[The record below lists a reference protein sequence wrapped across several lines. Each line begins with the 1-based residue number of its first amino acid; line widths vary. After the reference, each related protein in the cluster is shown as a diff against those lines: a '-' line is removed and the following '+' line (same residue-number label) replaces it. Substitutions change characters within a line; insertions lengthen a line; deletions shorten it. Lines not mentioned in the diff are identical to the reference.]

1 MSKYLFILSIIVFLF
16 KTETVFSAETIYD
29 VNNIQVSGKLNNNL
43 DNNKL
48 IEEAFRKAFLIFINK
63 TLLEKDIETLSK
75 TNIQIIKDFIFTHQ
89 ITSQKKSIDEEIIL
103 TVNVKFDPK
112 KINNYLSINN
122 ISYADIS
129 EISISILP
137 ILRKENNLFI
147 FSDNFF
153 YNEWNKTENNKKNT
167 EAQLIN
173 YNLALE
179 NAEDLF
185 YINNNRENLELIDIN
200 KLNSLS
206 EEKNKIFLIF
216 TLNEVT
222 KVFIK
227 AYFNEKEVI
236 KNITLN
242 NNSTDDYNSLI
253 TNVKDLINQ
262 IWKEQNLIDINTP
275 AYLDIIFDIKEINDF
290 LKFRTFLDTID
301 IIDNYSILE
310 ITNKY
315 AKIRMKYKGKI
326 SNLREKFLNEKINI
340 NIENN
345 EWSLSFN

>member
-16 KTETVFSAETIYD
+16 KTETVFSVETIYD

-89 ITSQKKSIDEEIIL
+89 ITSQKKSIDKEIIL

-112 KINNYLSINN
+112 KINDYLSINN

-129 EISISILP
+129 KISISILP

-153 YNEWNKTENNKKNT
+153 YNEWNKTENDKKNT

-216 TLNEVT
+216 TLNEDT

-236 KNITLN
+236 KNIILN
-242 NNSTDDYNSLI
+242 DNSTDDYNSLI
-253 TNVKDLINQ
+253 VNVKDQINQ

-275 AYLDIIFDIKEINDF
+275 AYLDIIFDIKKINDF
-290 LKFRTFLDTID
+290 LKFRTFLDTLD

-326 SNLREKFLNEKINI
+326 SKLREKFLNEKINI

>member
-153 YNEWNKTENNKKNT
+153 YNEWNKTENDKKNT

-216 TLNEVT
+216 TLNEDT

-236 KNITLN
+236 KNIILN
-242 NNSTDDYNSLI
+242 DNSTDDYNSLI
-253 TNVKDLINQ
+253 MNVKDQINQ

-275 AYLDIIFDIKEINDF
+275 AYLDIIFDIKKINDF

>member
-89 ITSQKKSIDEEIIL
+89 IVSQKKNTDEEIIL
-103 TVNVKFDPK
+103 TINVKFDPK

-153 YNEWNKTENNKKNT
+153 YNEWNKTENDKKNT

-216 TLNEVT
+216 TLNEDT

-236 KNITLN
+236 KNIILN
-242 NNSTDDYNSLI
+242 DNSTDDYNSLI
-253 TNVKDLINQ
+253 MNVKDQINQ

-275 AYLDIIFDIKEINDF
+275 AYLDIIFDIKKINDF

>member
-29 VNNIQVSGKLNNNL
+29 VNNIQVSGKLNSNL

-153 YNEWNKTENNKKNT
+153 YNEWNKTENDKKNT

-216 TLNEVT
+216 TLNEDT

-253 TNVKDLINQ
+253 MNVKDLINQ

>member
-153 YNEWNKTENNKKNT
+153 YNEWNKTENDKKNT

-185 YINNNRENLELIDIN
+185 YINNNKENLELIDIN

-216 TLNEVT
+216 TLNEDT

-253 TNVKDLINQ
+253 MNVKDIINQ

-275 AYLDIIFDIKEINDF
+275 AYLDIIFDIKKINDF

>member
-29 VNNIQVSGKLNNNL
+29 VNNIQVSGKLNSNL

-153 YNEWNKTENNKKNT
+153 YNEWNKTENDKKNT

-185 YINNNRENLELIDIN
+185 YINNNKENLELIDIN

-216 TLNEVT
+216 TLNEDT

-253 TNVKDLINQ
+253 MNVKDLINQ

-275 AYLDIIFDIKEINDF
+275 AYLDIIFDIKKINDF

>member
-1 MSKYLFILSIIVFLF
+1 MSKYLFIFSIIVFLF
-16 KTETVFSAETIYD
+16 KTETVFSVETIYD
-29 VNNIQVSGKLNNNL
+29 VNNIQVSGKLNSNL

-89 ITSQKKSIDEEIIL
+89 IISQKKNIDEEITL

-153 YNEWNKTENNKKNT
+153 YNEWNKTKNDKKNI

-216 TLNEVT
+216 TLNEDT

-236 KNITLN
+236 KNIILN
-242 NNSTDDYNSLI
+242 DNSTDDYNSLI
-253 TNVKDLINQ
+253 MNVKDQINQ

-275 AYLDIIFDIKEINDF
+275 AYLDIIFDIKKINDF

>member
-29 VNNIQVSGKLNNNL
+29 VNNIQVSGKLNSNL

-122 ISYADIS
+122 IPYADIS

-153 YNEWNKTENNKKNT
+153 YNEWNKTENDKKNT

-185 YINNNRENLELIDIN
+185 YINNNKEKLELIDIN

-216 TLNEVT
+216 TLNEDA

-253 TNVKDLINQ
+253 MNVKDLINQ

-275 AYLDIIFDIKEINDF
+275 AYLDIIFDIKKINDF

>member
-29 VNNIQVSGKLNNNL
+29 VNNIQVSGKLNSNL

-153 YNEWNKTENNKKNT
+153 YNEWNKTENDKKNT

-216 TLNEVT
+216 TLKEDT

-236 KNITLN
+236 KNIILN
-242 NNSTDDYNSLI
+242 DNSTDDYNSLI
-253 TNVKDLINQ
+253 MNVKDQINQ

-275 AYLDIIFDIKEINDF
+275 AYLDIIFDIKKINDF

>member
-29 VNNIQVSGKLNNNL
+29 VNNIQVSGKLNSNL

-63 TLLEKDIETLSK
+63 TLLEKDIEILSK

-89 ITSQKKSIDEEIIL
+89 IISQKKNIDEEITL
-103 TVNVKFDPK
+103 TVNVKLDPK

-153 YNEWNKTENNKKNT
+153 YNEWNKTENDKKNI

-206 EEKNKIFLIF
+206 EKQNKIFLIF
-216 TLNEVT
+216 TLNEDA

-253 TNVKDLINQ
+253 MNVKDLINQ

-275 AYLDIIFDIKEINDF
+275 AYLDIIFDIKKINDF

>member
-75 TNIQIIKDFIFTHQ
+75 TNIQIIKDFIFSHQ
-89 ITSQKKSIDEEIIL
+89 IVSQKKNTDGEIML
-103 TVNVKFDPK
+103 TVNIKFDPK

-153 YNEWNKTENNKKNT
+153 YNEWNKTENDKKNT

-185 YINNNRENLELIDIN
+185 YINNNKENLELIDIN

-216 TLNEVT
+216 TLNEDA

-242 NNSTDDYNSLI
+242 NNSTDNYNSLI
-253 TNVKDLINQ
+253 MNVKDLINQ

-275 AYLDIIFDIKEINDF
+275 AYLDIIFDIKKINEF
-290 LKFRTFLDTID
+290 LKFRTFLDTLD

>member
-29 VNNIQVSGKLNNNL
+29 VNNIQVSGKLNSNL

-89 ITSQKKSIDEEIIL
+89 ITSQKKNTDEEIML

-153 YNEWNKTENNKKNT
+153 YNEWNKIENDKKNT

-206 EEKNKIFLIF
+206 EEKNKIFLIL
-216 TLNEVT
+216 TLNEDA

-253 TNVKDLINQ
+253 MNVKDLINQ

-275 AYLDIIFDIKEINDF
+275 AYLDIIFDIKKINDF
-290 LKFRTFLDTID
+290 LKFRTFLDTLD

>member
-153 YNEWNKTENNKKNT
+153 YNEWNKTENDKKNT

-185 YINNNRENLELIDIN
+185 YINNNKENLELIDIN

-216 TLNEVT
+216 TLNEDA

-227 AYFNEKEVI
+227 VYFNEKEVI
-236 KNITLN
+236 KNIILN

-253 TNVKDLINQ
+253 MNVKDLINQ

-275 AYLDIIFDIKEINDF
+275 AYLDIIFDIKKINDF

>member
-16 KTETVFSAETIYD
+16 KTETVFSVETIYD

-75 TNIQIIKDFIFTHQ
+75 TNIQIIKDFIFSHQ
-89 ITSQKKSIDEEIIL
+89 IVSQKKNTDGEIML
-103 TVNVKFDPK
+103 TVNIKFDPK

-147 FSDNFF
+147 FSDNIF

-216 TLNEVT
+216 TLNEDT

-242 NNSTDDYNSLI
+242 NNITDDYNSLI
-253 TNVKDLINQ
+253 MNVKDLINQ

-275 AYLDIIFDIKEINDF
+275 AYLDIIFDIKKINDF

>member
-153 YNEWNKTENNKKNT
+153 YNEWNKTENDKKNT

-206 EEKNKIFLIF
+206 EKQNKIFLIF
-216 TLNEVT
+216 TLNEDA

-253 TNVKDLINQ
+253 MNVKDLINQ

-275 AYLDIIFDIKEINDF
+275 AYLDIIFDIKKINDF

>member
-1 MSKYLFILSIIVFLF
+1 MAYPGIIVFLF

-89 ITSQKKSIDEEIIL
+89 IVSQKKNTDEEIIL
-103 TVNVKFDPK
+103 TINVKFDPK

-153 YNEWNKTENNKKNT
+153 YNEWNKTKNDKKNT
-167 EAQLIN
+167 ETQLIN

-185 YINNNRENLELIDIN
+185 YINNNKENLEL
-200 KLNSLS
+200 
-206 EEKNKIFLIF
+206 
-216 TLNEVT
+216 
-222 KVFIK
+222 
-227 AYFNEKEVI
+227 
-236 KNITLN
+236 
-242 NNSTDDYNSLI
+242 
-253 TNVKDLINQ
+253 
-262 IWKEQNLIDINTP
+262 
-275 AYLDIIFDIKEINDF
+275 
-290 LKFRTFLDTID
+290 
-301 IIDNYSILE
+301 
-310 ITNKY
+310 
-315 AKIRMKYKGKI
+315 
-326 SNLREKFLNEKINI
+326 
-340 NIENN
+340 
-345 EWSLSFN
+345 

>member
-29 VNNIQVSGKLNNNL
+29 VNNIQVSGKLNSNL

-153 YNEWNKTENNKKNT
+153 YNEWNKTENDKKNT

-216 TLNEVT
+216 TLNEDT

-242 NNSTDDYNSLI
+242 DNSSDDYNSLI
-253 TNVKDLINQ
+253 MNVKDLINQ

-275 AYLDIIFDIKEINDF
+275 AYLDIIFDIKKINDF

>member
-43 DNNKL
+43 DNDKL

-89 ITSQKKSIDEEIIL
+89 IISQKKNIDEEITL

-153 YNEWNKTENNKKNT
+153 YNEWNKTENGKKNT

-200 KLNSLS
+200 KLNSLN

-216 TLNEVT
+216 TLNEDT

-227 AYFNEKEVI
+227 AYFDEKEVI

-242 NNSTDDYNSLI
+242 INSTDDYNSLI
-253 TNVKDLINQ
+253 MNVKDLINQ

-275 AYLDIIFDIKEINDF
+275 AYLDIIFDIKKINDF

>member
-29 VNNIQVSGKLNNNL
+29 VNNIQVSGKLNSNL

-75 TNIQIIKDFIFTHQ
+75 TNIQIIKDFIFSHQ
-89 ITSQKKSIDEEIIL
+89 IVSQKKNTDGEIML
-103 TVNVKFDPK
+103 TVNIKFDPK

-153 YNEWNKTENNKKNT
+153 YNEWNKTENDKKNT

-216 TLNEVT
+216 TLNEDT

-227 AYFNEKEVI
+227 AYFDEKEVI

-253 TNVKDLINQ
+253 MNVKDQINQ

-275 AYLDIIFDIKEINDF
+275 AYLDIIFDIKKINDF

>member
-29 VNNIQVSGKLNNNL
+29 VNNIQVTGKLNNNL

-75 TNIQIIKDFIFTHQ
+75 TNIQTIKDFIFTHQ
-89 ITSQKKSIDEEIIL
+89 ITSQRKSIDKEIIL

-153 YNEWNKTENNKKNT
+153 YNEWNKTKNDKKNT

-216 TLNEVT
+216 TLNEDT

-227 AYFNEKEVI
+227 AYFDEKEVI
-236 KNITLN
+236 KNIILN
-242 NNSTDDYNSLI
+242 DNSTDDYNSLI
-253 TNVKDLINQ
+253 VNVKDQINQ

-275 AYLDIIFDIKEINDF
+275 AYLDIIFDIKKINDF

>member
-16 KTETVFSAETIYD
+16 KTETVFSVETIYD
-29 VNNIQVSGKLNNNL
+29 VNNIQVSGKLNSNL

-153 YNEWNKTENNKKNT
+153 YNEWNKTENDKKNT

-216 TLNEVT
+216 TLNEDT

-227 AYFNEKEVI
+227 AYFDEKEVI

-253 TNVKDLINQ
+253 MNVKDLINQ

-275 AYLDIIFDIKEINDF
+275 AYLDIIFDIKKINDF

>member
-1 MSKYLFILSIIVFLF
+1 MSKYLFIFSIIVFLF

-29 VNNIQVSGKLNNNL
+29 VNNIQVSGKLNSNL

-153 YNEWNKTENNKKNT
+153 YNEWNKTENDKKNT

-185 YINNNRENLELIDIN
+185 YINNNKENLELIDIN

-216 TLNEVT
+216 TLNEDA

-253 TNVKDLINQ
+253 MNVKDLINQ

-275 AYLDIIFDIKEINDF
+275 AYLDIIFDIKKINDF

>member
-16 KTETVFSAETIYD
+16 KTETVFSVETIYD

-75 TNIQIIKDFIFTHQ
+75 TNIQIIKDFIFSHQ
-89 ITSQKKSIDEEIIL
+89 IVSQKKNTDGEIML
-103 TVNVKFDPK
+103 TVNIKFDPK

-147 FSDNFF
+147 FSDNIF

-185 YINNNRENLELIDIN
+185 YINNNKENLELIDIN

-206 EEKNKIFLIF
+206 EEKNKIFLIL
-216 TLNEVT
+216 TLNEDA

-253 TNVKDLINQ
+253 MNVKNQINQ

-275 AYLDIIFDIKEINDF
+275 AYLDIIFDIKKINDF

>member
-29 VNNIQVSGKLNNNL
+29 VNNIQVSGKLNSNL

-153 YNEWNKTENNKKNT
+153 YNEWNKTENDKKNT

-185 YINNNRENLELIDIN
+185 YINNNKENLELIDIN

-216 TLNEVT
+216 TLNEDA

-236 KNITLN
+236 KNIILN

-253 TNVKDLINQ
+253 MNVKDLINQ

-275 AYLDIIFDIKEINDF
+275 AYLDIIFDIKKINDF

>member
-29 VNNIQVSGKLNNNL
+29 VNNIQVSGKLNSNL

-75 TNIQIIKDFIFTHQ
+75 TNIKIIKDFIFTHQ

-153 YNEWNKTENNKKNT
+153 YNEWNKTENDKKNT

-216 TLNEVT
+216 TLNEDT

-253 TNVKDLINQ
+253 MNVKDLINQ

-275 AYLDIIFDIKEINDF
+275 AYLDIIFDIKKINDF

>member
-63 TLLEKDIETLSK
+63 TLLEKDIESLSK

-103 TVNVKFDPK
+103 TINVKFDPK

-153 YNEWNKTENNKKNT
+153 YNEWNKTENDKKNT

-216 TLNEVT
+216 TLNEDT

-242 NNSTDDYNSLI
+242 NNNTDDYNSLI
-253 TNVKDLINQ
+253 MNVKDLINQ

-275 AYLDIIFDIKEINDF
+275 AYLDIIFDIKKINDF

>member
-29 VNNIQVSGKLNNNL
+29 VNNIQVTGKLNNNL

-153 YNEWNKTENNKKNT
+153 YNEWNKTKNDKKNT

-216 TLNEVT
+216 TLNEDT

-227 AYFNEKEVI
+227 AYFDEKEVI
-236 KNITLN
+236 KNIILN
-242 NNSTDDYNSLI
+242 DNSTNDYNSLI
-253 TNVKDLINQ
+253 MNVKDLINQ

-275 AYLDIIFDIKEINDF
+275 AYLDIIFDIKKINDF

>member
-29 VNNIQVSGKLNNNL
+29 VNNIQVSGKLNSNL

-63 TLLEKDIETLSK
+63 TLIEKDIESLSK

-153 YNEWNKTENNKKNT
+153 YNEWNKTENGKKNT

-185 YINNNRENLELIDIN
+185 YINNNKENLELIDIN

-216 TLNEVT
+216 TLNEDA

-253 TNVKDLINQ
+253 MNVKDLINQ

-275 AYLDIIFDIKEINDF
+275 AYLDIIFDIKKINDF

>member
-16 KTETVFSAETIYD
+16 KTETVFSVETIYD

-75 TNIQIIKDFIFTHQ
+75 TNIQIIKDFIFSHQ
-89 ITSQKKSIDEEIIL
+89 IVSQKKNTDGEIML
-103 TVNVKFDPK
+103 TVNIKFDPK

-147 FSDNFF
+147 FSDNIF

-185 YINNNRENLELIDIN
+185 YINNNKENLELIDIN

-206 EEKNKIFLIF
+206 EEKNKIFLIL
-216 TLNEVT
+216 TLNEDA

-253 TNVKDLINQ
+253 MNVKDLINQ

-275 AYLDIIFDIKEINDF
+275 AYLDIIFDIKKINDF

-326 SNLREKFLNEKINI
+326 SNLREKFLNKKINI

-345 EWSLSFN
+345 EWGLSFN

>member
-29 VNNIQVSGKLNNNL
+29 VNNIQVSGKLNSNL

-153 YNEWNKTENNKKNT
+153 YNEWNKTENDKKNT

-216 TLNEVT
+216 TLNEDT

-236 KNITLN
+236 KNIILN
-242 NNSTDDYNSLI
+242 DNSSDDYNSLI
-253 TNVKDLINQ
+253 MNVKDLINQ

-275 AYLDIIFDIKEINDF
+275 AYLDIIFDIKKINDF

>member
-29 VNNIQVSGKLNNNL
+29 VNNIQVSGKLNSNL

-89 ITSQKKSIDEEIIL
+89 IVSQKKNTDEEIIL
-103 TVNVKFDPK
+103 TINVKFDPK

-153 YNEWNKTENNKKNT
+153 YNEWNKTENDKKNT

-185 YINNNRENLELIDIN
+185 YINNNRENLELININ

-216 TLNEVT
+216 TLNEDT

-253 TNVKDLINQ
+253 MNVKDLINQ

-275 AYLDIIFDIKEINDF
+275 AYLDIIFDIKKINDF

>member
-89 ITSQKKSIDEEIIL
+89 IASQKKNTDEEIML

-153 YNEWNKTENNKKNT
+153 YNEWNKTENDKKNT

-216 TLNEVT
+216 TLNEDT

-227 AYFNEKEVI
+227 AYFDEKEVI

-253 TNVKDLINQ
+253 MNVKDQINQ

-275 AYLDIIFDIKEINDF
+275 AYLDIIFDIKKINDF

>member
-43 DNNKL
+43 DNDKL

-63 TLLEKDIETLSK
+63 TLLEKDIESLSK

-153 YNEWNKTENNKKNT
+153 YNEWNKTKNDKKNT

-185 YINNNRENLELIDIN
+185 YINNNKENLELIDIN

-206 EEKNKIFLIF
+206 EEKNKIFLIL
-216 TLNEVT
+216 TLNEDA

-253 TNVKDLINQ
+253 MNVKDLINQ

-275 AYLDIIFDIKEINDF
+275 AYLDIIFDIKKINDF

>member
-29 VNNIQVSGKLNNNL
+29 VNNIQVSGKLNSNL

-147 FSDNFF
+147 FSDNIF

-216 TLNEVT
+216 TLNEDT

-253 TNVKDLINQ
+253 MNVKDLINQ

-275 AYLDIIFDIKEINDF
+275 AYLDIIFDIKKINDF

>member
-153 YNEWNKTENNKKNT
+153 YNEWNKTENDKKNT

-206 EEKNKIFLIF
+206 EEKNKIFLIL
-216 TLNEVT
+216 TLNEDA

-253 TNVKDLINQ
+253 MNVKDLINQ

-275 AYLDIIFDIKEINDF
+275 AYLDIIFDIKKINDF

>member
-75 TNIQIIKDFIFTHQ
+75 TNIQIIKDFIFSHQ

-153 YNEWNKTENNKKNT
+153 YNEWNKTENDKKNT

-185 YINNNRENLELIDIN
+185 YINNNKENLELIDIN

-216 TLNEVT
+216 TLNEDA

-253 TNVKDLINQ
+253 MNVKGLINQ

-290 LKFRTFLDTID
+290 LKFRTFLDALD
-301 IIDNYSILE
+301 IIDNYSIME

>member
-29 VNNIQVSGKLNNNL
+29 VNNIQVSGKLNSNL

-153 YNEWNKTENNKKNT
+153 YNEWNKTENDKKNT

-216 TLNEVT
+216 TLNEDT

-253 TNVKDLINQ
+253 MNVKDLINQ

-275 AYLDIIFDIKEINDF
+275 AYLDIIFDIKKINDF

>member
-153 YNEWNKTENNKKNT
+153 YNEWNKTENDKKNT

-185 YINNNRENLELIDIN
+185 YINNNKENLELIDIN

-216 TLNEVT
+216 TLNEDA

-253 TNVKDLINQ
+253 MNVKDQINQ

-275 AYLDIIFDIKEINDF
+275 AYLDIIFDIKKINDF